1 MAKGLIMPVSLIS
14 SDRAIRSRRPASA
27 AKMLATCTP
36 ARLNALLGEAQVTER
51 RANSSE
57 SEAKGV

>member
-27 AKMLATCTP
+27 AGVGHLHS
-36 ARLNALLGEAQVTER
+36 ARLNALLGEAQVTEQ
-51 RANSSE
+51 RANSS
-57 SEAKGV
+57 SEQGV

>member
-1 MAKGLIMPVSLIS
+1 MPVSLIS